1 MGLGVS
7 SLKASANRQRQ
18 LRRHQQ
24 RRAIWTVISRATTN
38 LGKSQLAIGTLSW
51 SVILLHLKSNRGCAQ
66 HLGIVCHAFYQLGCN
81 SLAATLGR
89 NHHFFHLKLSSCQA
103 TTRKANNRS
112 AIVSQPPATPNA
124 RKLVIERLL

>member
-7 SLKASANRQRQ
+7 RLKASANRQRQ
-18 LRRHQQ
+18 LRRHQK
-24 RRAIWTVISRATTN
+24 RRTIWTVISRATTN

-51 SVILLHLKSNRGCAQ
+51 SVILLHLKGNCGCAQ
-66 HLGIVCHAFYQLGCN
+66 HLSIVCHAFYQLGCN

-103 TTRKANNRS
+103 TARKANDRS
-112 AIVSQPPATPNA
+112 AVVSQPPAAPNA
-124 RKLVIERLL
+124 RELVIERLL